1 MRMLA
6 FENPQALG
14 NELPHGLLL
23 LSNEDLTQYLQFM
36 AGAIT
41 AARKPFPQ
49 AQAEFQALEQ
59 RLPTASGSRL
69 NKLRCVRTLL
79 LIPTLDAALAA
90 TARGNAQSEAA
101 ATAIAIEQYRRQ
113 QGTLPERLEQLVPEF
128 LPQLPADPFNGQ
140 PLRYVM
146 QPDHYLLY
154 SVGQDGV
161 DNGGQTESQRD
172 VVFRVRKTAPD
183 R

>member
-1 MRMLA
+1 
-6 FENPQALG
+6 
-14 NELPHGLLL
+14 
-23 LSNEDLTQYLQFM
+23 
-36 AGAIT
+36 
-41 AARKPFPQ
+41 
-49 AQAEFQALEQ
+49 
-59 RLPTASGSRL
+59 
-69 NKLRCVRTLL
+69 
-79 LIPTLDAALAA
+79 
-90 TARGNAQSEAA
+90 
-101 ATAIAIEQYRRQ
+101 
-113 QGTLPERLEQLVPEF
+113 LVPEF